1 MRAEE
6 RAPAR
11 IAPQVCNRHGEQD
24 YDHHLVQEVAGGR
37 QAALAIR
44 MGKWREADPEIAKEQ
59 KQDHGASAPCRAAG
73 IHGRQR
79 SPL

>member
-6 RAPAR
+6 SAPAR

-24 YDHHLVQEVAGGR
+24 DDHHLVQEVAGRR
-37 QAALAIR
+37 QPALAIR
-44 MGKWREADPEIAKEQ
+44 MGKGCEADPEIAKEQ
-59 KQDHGASAPCRAAG
+59 KQDHGTTAPCRAAG
-73 IHGRQR
+73 IHSRQR